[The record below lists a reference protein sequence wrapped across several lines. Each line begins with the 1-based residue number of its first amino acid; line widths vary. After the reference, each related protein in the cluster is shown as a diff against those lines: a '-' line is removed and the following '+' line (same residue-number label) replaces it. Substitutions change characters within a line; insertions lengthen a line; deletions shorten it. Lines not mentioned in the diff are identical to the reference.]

1 MRGYVLY
8 NEYVLLS
15 LFLHFLFWYFSRPR
29 HIDDAKGFT
38 GYCFEQRVGWGG
50 VREGVAAPAV
60 RIEKAIHGE

>member
-1 MRGYVLY
+1 MVMFYTTNMSY
-8 NEYVLLS
+8 S
-15 LFLHFLFWYFSRPR
+15 PFFLHFLFWHFSRPR
-29 HIDDAKGFT
+29 HVDDAKGFT